1 MNEETYLAFFDMK
14 SAMETFYKD
23 TKDTSF
29 ELFLSAISMLIERRC
44 YEEGRDV
51 IKTTED
57 VLNCVKKINE
67 ELGETDWHD

>member
-1 MNEETYLAFFDMK
+1 MNEEAYLIFSTMK
-14 SAMETFYKD
+14 SAMETFYKN

-44 YEEGRDV
+44 YEEGKDV
-51 IKTTED
+51 VKTVED